1 VSLHSTVCSSTI
13 KENITLQMDRIVEDS
28 KLLKLREKELQ
39 NSLLLLMVCVLII
52 GILGSADLGPEK

>member
-1 VSLHSTVCSSTI
+1 
-13 KENITLQMDRIVEDS
+13 MDRIVEDS